1 MRVMLALLVIT
12 AALFAMISTA
22 FGAPE
27 PEVIP
32 RRWQLNAEVDDLRVV
47 TVEVPDLGPQ
57 AYYYLTYTVTNNSGE
72 DVQFYPSFTLA
83 TDDGKI
89 IKSNR
94 GVPKY
99 AKDELLRQAGRG
111 RIELLSELDAQG
123 LLLQGKE
130 NARESIVI
138 WPCLK
143 LTVNEV
149 KVFLGGFSGETRAV
163 TRPDNGETQILRK
176 ELMLTHE
183 VLGAIDPAT
192 RLPLKRTQT
201 RWTLR

>member
-1 MRVMLALLVIT
+1 MRLMLALLGAT
-12 AALFAMISTA
+12 AVLLALISPA
-22 FGAPE
+22 LGAPE
-27 PEVIP
+27 PEIVP
-32 RRWQLNAEVDDLRVV
+32 KRWQLNVEVDHLRVANV
-47 TVEVPDLGPQ
+47 DIPGVGER
-57 AYYYLTYTVTNNSGE
+57 AFYYLTYTVTNNSGE
-72 DVQFYPSFTLA
+72 DVQFYPAFTLA

-94 GVPKY
+94 NVHRY
-99 AKDELLRQAGRG
+99 AKDELHRLAARG
-111 RIELLSELDAQG
+111 RIELLTELDAQG

-138 WPCLK
+138 WPCENLE
-143 LTVNEV
+143 LDEV

-163 TRPDNGETQILRK
+163 PRPDTGETKILRK

-183 VLGAIDPAT
+183 VLGAIDPAS
-192 RLPLKRTQT
+192 RDPLSRVQS